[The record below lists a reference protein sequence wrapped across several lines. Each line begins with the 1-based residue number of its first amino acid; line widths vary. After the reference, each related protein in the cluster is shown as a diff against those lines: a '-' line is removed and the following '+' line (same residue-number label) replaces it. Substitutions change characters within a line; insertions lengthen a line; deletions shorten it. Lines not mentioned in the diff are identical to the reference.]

1 MSAGR
6 RRAGRPR
13 RRREAAISR
22 DREYSPPE
30 AEEAE
35 VWGDL
40 LRSFLRGAAFLGLAA
55 AGAGGGLWY
64 LYHLMSSG
72 QMDHFPL
79 VCGAIGLE

>member
-30 AEEAE
+30 AAEAE

-64 LYHLMSSG
+64 LYHLMSTG
-72 QMDHFPL
+72 QMEHFPL